1 MSTDQLNKEELDI
14 IAKALV
20 REVKENGAF
29 EYFKKGGRRSYIIT
43 CEEIRKRRDIY
54 PTFVQMLWGP
64 CNSVYFYRKSYN
76 LPLRA
81 KLHASVVLIKFLGRL
96 LENKLLYRLS
106 NDLYYCINSEFTYIC
121 YSLFPEND
129 ISRNACLS
137 ALKTIFGDEI
147 VNNLKEL
154 YKKHKTII
162 TVLNTIQCFE

>member
-29 EYFKKGGRRSYIIT
+29 EYFKRGRRSYRIT

-54 PTFVQMLWGP
+54 STFVQMLWGP

-81 KLHASVVLIKFLGRL
+81 KLHSSVVLIKFLGRL
-96 LENKLLYRLS
+96 LENIPFVLLN
-106 NDLYYCINSEFTYIC
+106 NDLYYCINSEFSYIC
-121 YSLFPEND
+121 YSLFPENN

>member
-29 EYFKKGGRRSYIIT
+29 EYFKKGGRSSYRIT
-43 CEEIRKRRDIY
+43 CEKIRKHRDIY
-54 PTFVQMLWGP
+54 STFVQMLWGT
-64 CNSVYFYRKSYN
+64 CDSVYIYRKSYDS
-76 LPLRA
+76 PLRS
-81 KLHASVVLIKFLGRL
+81 KLHSSVVLIKFLGRL
-96 LENKLLYRLS
+96 LENKLLHRLN
-106 NDLYYCINSEFTYIC
+106 NDLNFCINSEFTYIC
-121 YSLFPEND
+121 YSLFPENN

-154 YKKHKTII
+154 YKKYETII
-162 TVLNTIQCFE
+162 TDLNKIQCFE